1 MSRRLSIL
9 IVMVIVISISLY
21 AQKDSVLRAKNQ
33 EYINKGTSL
42 PERFNRIG
50 EVFVQTLKN
59 ELEDIVDH
67 DKWKEYGLQN
77 KKIYLFIS
85 FNKVQKGS
93 DMTLEGVLGTGSK
106 AMKLFKTAV
115 YDMLANAIKSAINN
129 DQNLKKYI
137 VTLSADPRV
146 LKAAIAETGDPMY
159 NPTGKLSSA
168 LMDSMN
174 ANYHFFFEPAIPNK
188 IYLSGGVD
196 IIEIN
201 REIAST
207 FNYEM
212 DAGELFNEYQPLQT
226 PPAPPGLKEIQPG
239 NTPVNPLPVSIIC
252 KRRGETDGLEISPN
266 TVFYTGD
273 RIWFD
278 ITLPQL
284 GGYFLVYAQDSRGN
298 VFNLFPGTT
307 QAVKEGKFKFPY
319 HLENYT
325 TEVLKTAREQSQDLP
340 KNKIRIGGYT
350 LDENTGSENIFF
362 YYANERNEKLEKYLL
377 DHAKEV
383 GKDIQFKG
391 FDNSIEKYTPGDVNA
406 SISKPLLH
414 YTETHLSLK
423 HE

>member
-188 IYLSGGVD
+188 IYFSGGVD

-201 REIAST
+201 REIATT

-212 DAGELFNEYQPLQT
+212 DTGEFFNDYQSLQPT
-226 PPAPPGLKEIQPG
+226 PPPPGLKEIQPA
-239 NTPVNPLPVSIIC
+239 NTPVNPLNISIIC
-252 KRRGETDGLEISPN
+252 KRQGETDGLEISPN

-284 GGYFLVYAQDSRGN
+284 GGYLLVYAQDSRGN

-319 HLENYT
+319 HPP
-325 TEVLKTAREQSQDLP
+325 RC
-340 KNKIRIGGYT
+340 
-350 LDENTGSENIFF
+350 
-362 YYANERNEKLEKYLL
+362 
-377 DHAKEV
+377 
-383 GKDIQFKG
+383 
-391 FDNSIEKYTPGDVNA
+391 
-406 SISKPLLH
+406 
-414 YTETHLSLK
+414 
-423 HE
+423 